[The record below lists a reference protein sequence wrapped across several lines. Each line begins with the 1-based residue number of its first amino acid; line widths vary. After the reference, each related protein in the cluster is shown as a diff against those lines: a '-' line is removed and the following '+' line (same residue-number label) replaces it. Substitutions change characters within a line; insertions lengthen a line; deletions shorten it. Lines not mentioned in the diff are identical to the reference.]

1 MDNYVFNNHV
11 ANHSHFDYYLQNAC
25 DEDRAVYVCVCNRV
39 TDHQIRDAA
48 DSGISTFEELCVE
61 LRVASC
67 CGRCRDCA
75 HRVLNEAL
83 CENMPLGAAL
93 AVA

>member
-1 MDNYVFNNHV
+1 M
-11 ANHSHFDYYLQNAC
+11 
-25 DEDRAVYVCVCNRV
+25 YVCVCNKV

-48 DSGISTFEELCVE
+48 RRGVDTMDELCAQ

-75 HRVLNEAL
+75 HRVLNEAVH
-83 CENMPLGAAL
+83 EQWAQDPAL
-93 AVA
+93 AFA

>member
-1 MDNYVFNNHV
+1 M
-11 ANHSHFDYYLQNAC
+11 
-25 DEDRAVYVCVCNRV
+25 YVCVCNKV

-48 DSGISTFEELCVE
+48 DSGVSTMDQLCEE

-75 HRVLNEAL
+75 HRVLQQAVSEQWL
-83 CENMPLGAAL
+83 DTPQL
-93 AVA
+93 AMA